1 MSSSS
6 KERDYT
12 GKKVFIGIDVH
23 KRTYSVVCVAEG
35 TVVKRWQTL
44 ASPEKLAQQLHKYF
58 AGAELDSV
66 YEAGFS
72 GFVLHRIWQRAGIN
86 NLVVNPGSLE
96 VAIHN
101 RVKTD
106 KRDALKLATLLE
118 AGRLEGIRI
127 PSEKEEQQRLLTR
140 TREQLVG
147 ERTAIKNRIRM
158 KCHQLGLIEP
168 EDRRAMSHKLVK
180 EILAR
185 SPGREFTLVIQAHWQ
200 VWKSLDQEIKKIEKE
215 LEAQAQEDAKEQIY
229 RSVPGVG
236 ALSSRILSNELGD
249 LSQFKNERQL
259 FSYTGLTPSEHS
271 SGDNIRRGHIT
282 RQGNSRVRM
291 VLCEVAWR
299 AIKKDQDLKEFFE
312 RLNPANW

>member
-58 AGAELDSV
+58 AGAELESV

-72 GFVLHRIWQRAGIN
+72 GFVLQRIWQKAGIN

-127 PSEKEEQQRLLTR
+127 PSEKE
-140 TREQLVG
+140 
-147 ERTAIKNRIRM
+147 
-158 KCHQLGLIEP
+158 
-168 EDRRAMSHKLVK
+168 
-180 EILAR
+180 
-185 SPGREFTLVIQAHWQ
+185 
-200 VWKSLDQEIKKIEKE
+200 
-215 LEAQAQEDAKEQIY
+215 
-229 RSVPGVG
+229 
-236 ALSSRILSNELGD
+236 
-249 LSQFKNERQL
+249 FKNERQL

-282 RQGNSRVRM
+282 RQGNSS
-291 VLCEVAWR
+291 
-299 AIKKDQDLKEFFE
+299 
-312 RLNPANW
+312 

>member
-6 KERDYT
+6 KERDYA

-23 KRTYSVVCVAEG
+23 KRNYSVVGVAEG
-35 TVVKRWQTL
+35 IVVKKWQTL
-44 ASPEKLAQQLHKYF
+44 ASPEKLVQQLQKYF
-58 AGAELDSV
+58 PGAELYSV

-72 GFVLHRIWQRAGIN
+72 GFVLHRVLQRAGIN

-158 KCHQLGLIEP
+158 KCHQLGLLEP
-168 EDRRAMSHKLVK
+168 FDLRAMSHK
-180 EILAR
+180 R
-185 SPGREFTLVIQAHWQ
+185 C
-200 VWKSLDQEIKKIEKE
+200 
-215 LEAQAQEDAKEQIY
+215 
-229 RSVPGVG
+229 
-236 ALSSRILSNELGD
+236 N
-249 LSQFKNERQL
+249 
-259 FSYTGLTPSEHS
+259 
-271 SGDNIRRGHIT
+271 
-282 RQGNSRVRM
+282 
-291 VLCEVAWR
+291 
-299 AIKKDQDLKEFFE
+299 
-312 RLNPANW
+312 